1 MRTTN
6 QVAQGLSLKSLFFI
20 QCAIGA
26 SLTVAVYLWLGP
38 QLGASFGSGALVMLA
53 NLLMLAWIWSRFLAK
68 KSIAWTVMI
77 IVIKYTVLLGAI
89 FLLTQKAWFHVLS
102 CGLGMATF
110 VMTALVQAAVL
121 KKE

>member
-1 MRTTN
+1 MIKI
-6 QVAQGLSLKSLFFI
+6 APGLSLKSLFFI
-20 QCAIGA
+20 QCTIGA
-26 SLTVAVYLWLGP
+26 SLAAAVWLRFGP
-38 QLGASFGSGALVMLA
+38 QLGASFGSGALIMLA
-53 NLLMLAWIWSRFLAK
+53 NFVLLAWIWSRFLAK
-68 KSIAWTVMI
+68 KSIAWTIMI